1 MYPKEIQ
8 EIEKCFVSTLQ
19 RLTIR
24 KKPALVKNLRS
35 TLLLRL
41 TDTTYSQALSHY
53 CLMRVLLPAAFPPW
67 A

>member
-1 MYPKEIQ
+1 MYPREIQ
-8 EIEKCFVSTLQ
+8 EIGKCFVQTLQ
-19 RLTIR
+19 RLSIR
-24 KKPALVKNLRS
+24 KKRALVKKLRS
-35 TLLLRL
+35 TLLFRL